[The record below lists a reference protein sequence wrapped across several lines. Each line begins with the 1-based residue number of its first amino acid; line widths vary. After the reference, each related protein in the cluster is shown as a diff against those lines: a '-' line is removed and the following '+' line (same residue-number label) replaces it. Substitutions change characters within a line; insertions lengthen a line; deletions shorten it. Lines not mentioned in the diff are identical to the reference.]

1 MSNSSNAIT
10 VGFIFG
16 FALAAPTFYGIAQYN
31 FSKQPDNFDSML
43 CRVHTPTA
51 AILVNDELITCTN
64 GKKYRSTK

>member
-1 MSNSSNAIT
+1 MRKLEILTVCSGMLAVILIILFSAGAFKHQQPAPNSD
-10 VGFIFG
+10 G
-16 FALAAPTFYGIAQYN
+16 
-31 FSKQPDNFDSML
+31 SMR